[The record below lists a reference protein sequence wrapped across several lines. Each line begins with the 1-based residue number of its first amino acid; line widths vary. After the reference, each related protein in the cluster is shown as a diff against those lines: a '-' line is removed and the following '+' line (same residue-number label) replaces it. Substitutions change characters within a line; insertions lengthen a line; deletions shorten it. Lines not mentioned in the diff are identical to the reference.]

1 MTQQPPA
8 FICIDDELQKIR
20 ALKEGLDRT
29 RQLLNDPAHSTSQAS
44 IKSNLAHQKKEFN
57 SLIKRLEDEHEG
69 AMDEAKK
76 QKLAAVKNEEQE
88 AARND
93 PKPAVADHIQE
104 DLSSSKKYAE
114 ERIKQE
120 LGMHHILPT
129 RPEELYKVILIY
141 LAIIKIYAASS
152 QSQQCDQLING
163 INIEATRQATLLKAK
178 WFLKQ
183 ETPKTYVA
191 MAELIIEQT
200 CWAGYTADFVKLIS
214 RFITYPLADIA
225 YFTGMG
231 KLLPSHDKYQPEY
244 ITKIN

>member
-1 MTQQPPA
+1 MTQQISP
-8 FICIDDELQKIR
+8 FISIENELEDLHF
-20 ALKEGLDRT
+20 LKEHLERT
-29 RQLLNDPAHSTSQAS
+29 RQLLKESAHDTSQAR
-44 IKSNLAHQKKEFN
+44 IKSKLAHQKQEFN
-57 SLIKRLEDEHEG
+57 SRIKRLEDEHEK
-69 AMDEAKK
+69 AMDEEKK
-76 QKLAAVKNEEQE
+76 QNLAAMKAAEQE

-93 PKPAVADHIQE
+93 PKPAVADDIQD

-163 INIEATRQATLLKAK
+163 INIEETRKATLLKAK

-191 MAELIIEQT
+191 IAESIIEQT
-200 CWAGYTADFVKLIS
+200 CGAGYAADFVKLIS

-231 KLLPSHDKYQPEY
+231 KHLPSHDKYPELSM
-244 ITKIN
+244 

>member
-1 MTQQPPA
+1 MTQQIST
-8 FICIDDELQKIR
+8 FISIENELEDLHV
-20 ALKEGLDRT
+20 LKERLERT
-29 RQLLNDPAHSTSQAS
+29 RQLLNDPAHGTSQAS
-44 IKSNLAHQKKEFN
+44 IKSKLAHQKQEFN
-57 SLIKRLEDEHEG
+57 SRIKRLEDEHEE
-69 AMDEAKK
+69 AMDEVKK
-76 QKLAAVKNEEQE
+76 QNLAAMKAAEQE

-93 PKPAVADHIQE
+93 PKPAVADDMQD

-163 INIEATRQATLLKAK
+163 IKNKETCQVTLLKAK

-191 MAELIIEQT
+191 IAESIIEQT
-200 CWAGYTADFVKLIS
+200 FGAGYAADFVKLIS

-231 KLLPSHDKYQPEY
+231 KLLPSHDKYQELSMGY
-244 ITKIN
+244 T